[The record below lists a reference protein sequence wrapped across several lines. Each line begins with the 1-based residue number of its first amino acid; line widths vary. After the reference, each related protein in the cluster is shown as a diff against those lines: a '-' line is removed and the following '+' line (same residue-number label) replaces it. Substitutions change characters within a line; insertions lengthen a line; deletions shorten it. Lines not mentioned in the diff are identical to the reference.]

1 MIIFNLFELFKLVLV
16 LFQMKIIVLIK
27 HLFWILIWIVD
38 RLKSFFIIFLI
49 NLAVSTYVRI
59 CRVFSS
65 MIECISCTRCIL
77 LLIIITLFFLKTL
90 VGLAYKLLIIH
101 NFSLVDHACIIIN
114 LIIILYLFCYRRP
127 ILCLQLLR
135 KFWIVWESRA

>member
-1 MIIFNLFELFKLVLV
+1 MIIFNLFELFKLILV

-49 NLAVSTYVRI
+49 SLAVSTYVRI

>member
-16 LFQMKIIVLIK
+16 LFQMKIIILIN

>member
-38 RLKSFFIIFLI
+38 RLKCFFIIFLI

>member
-1 MIIFNLFELFKLVLV
+1 MIIFNLFELFKLILV

>member
-1 MIIFNLFELFKLVLV
+1 MIIFNLFELFKLVLI

-38 RLKSFFIIFLI
+38 RLKCFFIIFLI
-49 NLAVSTYVRI
+49 NLAVSANVRI
-59 CRVFSS
+59 SGVFST
-65 MIECISCTRCIL
+65 MIESISCTRCIL
-77 LLIIITLFFLKTL
+77 LLVITTLFFLKTL
-90 VGLAYKLLIIH
+90 VSLAYKLLIIH

>member
-38 RLKSFFIIFLI
+38 RLKCFFIIFLI

-101 NFSLVDHACIIIN
+101 NFPLVDHACIIIN

>member
-16 LFQMKIIVLIK
+16 LFQMKIIILIK

-38 RLKSFFIIFLI
+38 RLKCFFIIFLI
-49 NLAVSTYVRI
+49 NLDVSAYIRI

-77 LLIIITLFFLKTL
+77 LLVITALFFLKTL
-90 VGLAYKLLIIH
+90 VGLAYEFLVIH
-101 NFSLVDHACIIIN
+101 NFSLVDHTCIIIN
-114 LIIILYLFCYRRP
+114 LIIIFYLFCYRRP

-135 KFWIVWESRA
+135 KFWIVWKSRA

>member
-1 MIIFNLFELFKLVLV
+1 MIIFNLFKLFKLVLV
-16 LFQMKIIVLIK
+16 LFQMKIIILIK

-38 RLKSFFIIFLI
+38 RLKCFFIIFLI